1 MIKTILGYQIEP
13 GVTEEEYEDW
23 LFHVHAPDILANPY
37 VDELVFNKVLRPV
50 PATSGGTAV
59 PQELSLYRIAEMHFA
74 DEEAYQNY
82 VQWFKD
88 HPVPADRSPA
98 GRTAFKFYVVASGTE
113 VRRAAGASGSD
124 AAAGNQAAPRKQ
136 AGQPG

>member
-13 GVTEEEYEDW
+13 GVTEEEYENW
-23 LFHVHAPDILANPY
+23 LFNVHVPDILANPY

-59 PQELSLYRIAEMHFA
+59 TQDLSLYRIAEMHFA

-82 VQWFKD
+82 VRWFED

-98 GRTAFKFYVVASGTE
+98 GRTAFRFYVVTSPTT
-113 VRRAAGASGSD
+113 VRREASASGSG
-124 AAAGNQAAPRKQ
+124 AAVSGNQAEASS
-136 AGQPG
+136 